1 MNVQSEELTRTHPF
15 TRKERIS
22 ALIEAFNH
30 RVMVLDGAMG
40 TAIQD
45 LNLTMEEF
53 GGQNYEGCNE
63 NLNLTHPQSIE
74 KIFKTYLEAGADII
88 TTNTFGATPLVLNE
102 FGLASKAKNLN
113 KQAAHLA
120 RKLADRYSTNNR
132 PKFVAGS
139 IGPTTKAISV
149 TQGITFSELIK
160 NFQIQAEGLYEGG
173 IDYFL
178 IETCQDTRN
187 IKAALIA
194 INALPKKV
202 RLPIAVSA
210 TIEPMG
216 TMLAGQTVE
225 ALVTSLEHV
234 DLLYLGLNCATGP
247 EFMTDHI
254 RTLAQMN
261 CFRVGCVPNAGLPD
275 EDGNYLETPEMITK
289 ILKNFGEKGWLNLI
303 GGCCGTTPQHIK
315 ALANMSKHLKP
326 HTPLLNTIS
335 RLSGIDALEVTD
347 EKRPLLVGERTNVIG
362 SRKFKKLISEGQ
374 INKACEIAKKQIKNG
389 AHIIDICLADP
400 DRNELEDMNLFL
412 SEVIRKIKVPLMID
426 STRED
431 VIAQALTFSQGKAII
446 NSINL
451 EDGEKR
457 FAEIIPLAKKYG
469 AAIVVGTIDE
479 DPKQG
484 MGVTQQRKLEIAKR
498 SYSLLVHKYGL
509 LPKNIYWDPLV
520 FPCGTGDEEYMGSAK
535 ETIEALRLLK
545 KEFPDTKT
553 ILGISNVSFGLPPAG
568 REVLNSVFLYHC
580 TRAGL
585 DLAIVNTEKIERY
598 ASLSEKEKELSNHL
612 IFNTGSD
619 PISNFVSYF
628 REKKG
633 RKKIST
639 MDLTVEERLTHSIV
653 EGTQDGLFEDLQAML
668 KKNIKPLKI
677 INGPLMK
684 GMDEVGRLF
693 NKNEL
698 IVAEVLQSAE
708 TMKAAVR
715 YLEPLMEKKETSQR
729 GKMILATVKG
739 DVHDIGKNLV
749 EMIFSNNGFE
759 IINLGIKIPPEEL
772 IRSVHKHHPHLIG
785 LSGLLV
791 KSAQQMVVTCQDLS
805 SAGIKTPVL
814 VGGAALSRNFVDR
827 QISKAYSG
835 FVDYAQDA
843 MSGLEL
849 AKTFLDKEA
858 FEKHQRNVETRRK
871 NLATQSKQQK
881 NQKTYPAIRS
891 KEVEIIQDIPV
902 PPDGDRHILRET
914 SMDMIWKY
922 VNPLML
928 YTKHL
933 GMKPSLVKIWSQGQ
947 LKEDKHSEERQKLL
961 KIFEVVTSVK
971 EDYRERL
978 KPKALYQFFGAN
990 SQKNRLHI
998 FQLGSEK
1005 LLKTFDFPRQQR
1017 EDGLCLSDY
1026 SLPIKLGIQ
1035 DNIALFVTSVG
1046 EDIKNVADDLKKRGE
1061 YLKCHVLQ
1069 ALALEL
1075 AEAYAE
1081 MLHAHIRKVWG
1092 YPDPLDMTMMSR
1104 FQAKYRGKR
1113 YSFGYPACPRLEDQR
1128 HLFDLL
1134 RPESIGVTLSEE
1146 YMMDPEAS
1154 VSALVFHHSAA
1165 KYYSVK

>member
-1 MNVQSEELTRTHPF
+1 MTLQAEELTLSHQPS
-15 TRKERIS
+15 RKERVS
-22 ALIEAFNH
+22 ALIAAFEN

-45 LNLTMEEF
+45 LNLTAEEF
-53 GGQNYEGCNE
+53 GGKEYEGCNE
-63 NLNLTHPQSIE
+63 NLNLTRPHLIE
-74 KIFKTYLEAGADII
+74 EIFETYLEAGADII

-102 FGLASKAKNLN
+102 FELSHVAKELN
-113 KQAAHLA
+113 KQAASIA
-120 RKLADRYSTNNR
+120 RRVADRYSTQETL
-132 PKFVAGS
+132 KFVAGS

-149 TQGITFSELIK
+149 TEGITFDELIE
-160 NFQIQAEGLYEGG
+160 NFKVQVEGLYEGG
-173 IDYFL
+173 VDYFL

-187 IKAALIA
+187 TKAALMA
-194 INALPKKV
+194 IDALQKE
-202 RLPIAVSA
+202 LPIAVSG

-225 ALVTSLEHV
+225 ALATSLEHL

-254 RTLAQMN
+254 RTLAQMSP
-261 CFRVGCVPNAGLPD
+261 FRVGCVPNAGLPD
-275 EDGNYLETPEMITK
+275 EFGNYLETPEIIAK
-289 ILKNFGEKGWLNLI
+289 VLKNFGEKNWLNLI
-303 GGCCGTTPQHIK
+303 GGCCGTTPKHIE
-315 ALANMSKHLKP
+315 ALVDIAKNLKP
-326 HTPLLNTIS
+326 HVPVQDTTS
-335 RLSGIDALEVTD
+335 RLSGIDVLEVTD

-362 SRKFKKLISEGQ
+362 SRKFKRLINEGK
-374 INKACEIAKKQIKNG
+374 INEACEVAKKQIKNG
-389 AHIIDICLADP
+389 AHIIDICLANP
-400 DRNELEDMNLFL
+400 DRNELEDIEVFL
-412 SEVIRKIKVPLMID
+412 SEVIKKVKVPLMID
-426 STRED
+426 STRQD
-431 VIAQALTFSQGKAII
+431 VIDRALTFSQGKAII

-457 FAEIIPLAKKYG
+457 FAEVIPLAKKYG
-469 AAIVVGTIDE
+469 AALVVGTIDE
-479 DPKQG
+479 DPDQG
-484 MGVTQQRKLEIAKR
+484 MGVTRERKLEIAKR
-498 SYSLLVHKYGL
+498 SYDLLVHKYGMS
-509 LPKNIYWDPLV
+509 PKNIYWDPLV
-520 FPCGTGDEEYMGSAK
+520 FPCATGDEQYVGSAE
-535 ETIEALRLLK
+535 ETIESLRLLK

-580 TRAGL
+580 TQAGL

-598 ASLSEKEKELSNHL
+598 ASLSDKEKELSDNL
-612 IFNTGSD
+612 IFNKGSD
-619 PISNFVSYF
+619 PIAEFASYF
-628 REKKG
+628 RGKKSREK
-633 RKKIST
+633 RNTTNLS
-639 MDLTVEERLTHSIV
+639 VEERLANYIV
-653 EGTQDGLFEDLQAML
+653 EGSQEGLVEDLQVML
-668 KKNIKPLKI
+668 KKNVKPLKI

-708 TMKAAVR
+708 SMKAAVN

-749 EMIFSNNGFE
+749 EIIFSNNGFE
-759 IINLGIKIPPEEL
+759 IINLGIKVPPEEL
-772 IRSVHKHHPHLIG
+772 IRAAHEHKPDLIG

-791 KSAQQMVVTCQDLS
+791 KSAQQMVVTCHDL
-805 SAGIKTPVL
+805 KTADVKIPIL

-835 FVDYAQDA
+835 FVDYAPDA

-849 AKTFLDKEA
+849 AKTLVN
-858 FEKHQRNVETRRK
+858 EKTFQRHQEDVRNRRE
-871 NLATQSKQQK
+871 NLSAQSEKQK
-881 NQKTYPAIRS
+881 NQKAYPAIRS

-902 PPDGDRHILRET
+902 APDGDRHVLKDT
-914 SMDMIWKY
+914 SLDMIWKY

-933 GMKPSLVKIWSQGQ
+933 GIKAALVKLWSKGLTED
-947 LKEDKHSEERQKLL
+947 LKKSEEGQKSL
-961 KIFEVVTSVK
+961 KIFEAVSSVREEYK
-971 EDYRERL
+971 EKL
-978 KPKALYQFFGAN
+978 KPKAVYQFFGTN

-1017 EDGLCLSDY
+1017 ENGLCLSDY
-1026 SLPIKLGIQ
+1026 ALPVRLGIQ

-1046 EDIKNVADDLKKRGE
+1046 EGIRETADTLKQSGQ
-1061 YLKCHVLQ
+1061 YLKCHALQ

-1075 AEAYAE
+1075 AEGYAE
-1081 MLHAHIRKVWG
+1081 MLHAHIRKIWG
-1092 YPDPLDMTMMSR
+1092 YPDPVDMTMMSR

-1113 YSFGYPACPRLEDQR
+1113 YSFGYPACPCLEDQV

-1134 RPESIGVTLSEE
+1134 KPESIGVKLSEE
-1146 YMMDPEAS
+1146 FMMEPEAS
-1154 VSALVFHHSAA
+1154 VSAIVFHHPSA

>member
-1 MNVQSEELTRTHPF
+1 MNLQAEELTLSHQPSRE
-15 TRKERIS
+15 ERVS
-22 ALIEAFNH
+22 ALTAAFKN

-45 LNLTMEEF
+45 LNLTAEEF
-53 GGQNYEGCNE
+53 GGKEHEGCNE
-63 NLNLTHPQSIE
+63 NLNLTRPHLIE
-74 KIFKTYLEAGADII
+74 EIFETYLEAGADII
-88 TTNTFGATPLVLNE
+88 TTNTFGATPLVLSE
-102 FGLASKAKNLN
+102 FNLSPVTKELN
-113 KQAAHLA
+113 KQAAAIA
-120 RKLADRYSTNNR
+120 RKVADRYSTDDTL
-132 PKFVAGS
+132 KFVAGS

-149 TQGITFSELIK
+149 TEGITFDELIE
-160 NFQIQAEGLYEGG
+160 NFKVQAEGLYEGG
-173 IDYFL
+173 VDYFL

-187 IKAALIA
+187 TKAALIA
-194 INALPKKV
+194 INELQKK
-202 RLPIAVSA
+202 LPIAVSG

-225 ALVTSLEHV
+225 ALATSLEHV

-254 RTLAQMN
+254 RTLAQMSL
-261 CFRVGCVPNAGLPD
+261 FRIGCVPNAGLPD
-275 EDGNYLETPEMITK
+275 EFGNYLETPEIIAK
-289 ILKNFGEKGWLNLI
+289 VLKNFGEKNWLNLI
-303 GGCCGTTPQHIK
+303 GGCCGTTPKHIE
-315 ALANMSKHLKP
+315 ALVNVSKNLKP
-326 HTPLLNTIS
+326 HVPVQDTTS
-335 RLSGIDALEVTD
+335 RLSGIDVLEVTD

-362 SRKFKKLISEGQ
+362 SRKFKRLINEDK
-374 INKACEIAKKQIKNG
+374 INEACEVAKKQIKNG
-389 AHIIDICLADP
+389 AHIIDICLANP
-400 DRNELEDMNLFL
+400 DRNELKDMEIFL
-412 SEVIRKIKVPLMID
+412 SEVIKKIKVPLMID
-426 STRED
+426 STHKD
-431 VIAQALTFSQGKAII
+431 VISHALTYSQGKAII

-457 FAEIIPLAKKYG
+457 FAEVIPLAKKYG
-469 AAIVVGTIDE
+469 AALVVGTIDE
-479 DPKQG
+479 DPEQG
-484 MGVTQQRKLEIAKR
+484 MGVIRQRKLEIAKR
-498 SYSLLVHKYGL
+498 SYDLLVHKYGL
-509 LPKNIYWDPLV
+509 SPKDIYWDPLV
-520 FPCGTGDEEYMGSAK
+520 FPCATGDEQYVGSAE
-535 ETIEALRLLK
+535 ETIEALKLLK
-545 KEFPDTKT
+545 KEFSETKT

-580 TRAGL
+580 TQAGL

-598 ASLSEKEKELSNHL
+598 ASLSDKEKELSDNL
-612 IFNTGSD
+612 IFNKGSD
-619 PISNFVSYF
+619 PIAEFANYF
-628 REKKG
+628 RGKKS
-633 RKKIST
+633 RKKMNTTNLS
-639 MDLTVEERLTHSIV
+639 VEERLANYIV
-653 EGTQDGLFEDLQAML
+653 EGSQEGLVEDLQVML

-708 TMKAAVR
+708 SMKAAVN
-715 YLEPLMEKKETSQR
+715 YLEPLMEKKDTSHR

-749 EMIFSNNGFE
+749 EIIFSNNGFE
-759 IINLGIKIPPEEL
+759 IINLGIKVPPEEL
-772 IRSVHKHHPHLIG
+772 IRAAHEHKPDLIG

-791 KSAQQMVVTCQDLS
+791 KSAQQMVVTCHDLKT
-805 SAGIKTPVL
+805 AGVKIPIL

-849 AKTFLDKEA
+849 AKTFVDKKT
-858 FEKHQRNVETRRK
+858 FEKHQEDVKSRRE
-871 NLATQSKQQK
+871 NLEAQSEKQK
-881 NQKTYPAIRS
+881 NQKAYPAIRS

-902 PPDGDRHILRET
+902 APDGDRHILKDAPL
-914 SMDMIWKY
+914 DMIWKY

-933 GMKPSLVKIWSQGQ
+933 GVKAALVKLWSKDLTED
-947 LKEDKHSEERQKLL
+947 LKKSEEGQKSL
-961 KIFEVVTSVK
+961 KIFEAVSSVREEYK
-971 EDYRERL
+971 EKL
-978 KPKALYQFFGAN
+978 KPKAVYQFFGAN

-1026 SLPIKLGIQ
+1026 SLPVRLGIQ

-1046 EDIKNVADDLKKRGE
+1046 EGIRELAEDLKKNGH
-1061 YLKCHVLQ
+1061 YLKCHALQ

-1075 AEAYAE
+1075 AEGYAE

-1092 YPDPLDMTMMSR
+1092 YPDPVDMTMMSR

-1113 YSFGYPACPRLEDQR
+1113 YSFGYPACPCLEDQV

-1134 RPESIGVTLSEE
+1134 KPENIGVKLSEE
-1146 YMMDPEAS
+1146 FMMEPEAS
-1154 VSALVFHHSAA
+1154 VSAIVFHHPSA
-1165 KYYSVK
+1165 KYYSV